1 MVVTSKFDSKGI
13 KGNLVTFLVAA
24 LMLVGSHLTFARKR
38 EIIISLIV
46 VSIAE
51 VVALLIWAIRLKV
64 ITVVDQGFEVRRVCF
79 PFLKRFY
86 RFAEFDFYVVEQ
98 KRETEHFHLLR
109 QGERTVSFS
118 SKDYENYEDL
128 KSLLSVVGTK
138 EWGTDD
144 NRAVDSVLTKKF
156 LAGVSFCLILML
168 FLVSA
173 PIFEYIF
180 DGQVTLKTCCF
191 AYVPG
196 LFFLL
201 LLIYTLYAGKRLTIW
216 RGNIEVRSLLCPWKV
231 RCYALRDFD
240 YALEVF
246 TPGQYGSDEVSLW
259 LIRDNKL
266 VLSISHD
273 DYANYDV
280 LVHAIGIKP
289 AKTVTM
295 QWNQKLRYHFG
306 KTIQI

>member
-24 LMLVGSHLTFARKR
+24 LMLVGGHLTFARKR

-118 SKDYENYEDL
+118 SKEYENYEEL

-138 EWGTDD
+138 EWGSDD
-144 NRAVDSVLTKKF
+144 NRAVDSVFEKARLVILF
-156 LAGVSFCLILML
+156 FFLILTL
-168 FLVSA
+168 FMVFFPAL
-173 PIFEYIF
+173 EYIF
-180 DGQVTLKTCCF
+180 EGNMTFRKNLFIHVM
-191 AYVPG
+191 G
-196 LFFLL
+196 LVLSSFPLCA
-201 LLIYTLYAGKRLTIW
+201 LYFSKRLTIW

-231 RCYALRDFD
+231 RCYSLRDFD

-273 DYANYDV
+273 DYTNYDV

>member
-24 LMLVGSHLTFARKR
+24 LMLVGGHLTFARKR

-118 SKDYENYEDL
+118 SKEYENYEEL

-156 LAGVSFCLILML
+156 LVGVSFFLILML

-289 AKTVTM
+289 SQTVTM
-295 QWNQKLRYHFG
+295 RWNQKLRYHFG

>member
-1 MVVTSKFDSKGI
+1 
-13 KGNLVTFLVAA
+13 
-24 LMLVGSHLTFARKR
+24 
-38 EIIISLIV
+38 
-46 VSIAE
+46 
-51 VVALLIWAIRLKV
+51 
-64 ITVVDQGFEVRRVCF
+64 
-79 PFLKRFY
+79 
-86 RFAEFDFYVVEQ
+86 
-98 KRETEHFHLLR
+98 
-109 QGERTVSFS
+109 
-118 SKDYENYEDL
+118 L

-156 LAGVSFCLILML
+156 LVGVSLCLILML

-266 VLSISHD
+266 VLSISQD

-295 QWNQKLRYHFG
+295 QWHQKLRYRFG

>member
-1 MVVTSKFDSKGI
+1 MVITSKFDSKGI
-13 KGNLVTFLVAA
+13 KYELMLFLVAA
-24 LMLVGSHLTFARKR
+24 LAMVGGPMLRTNKLELVTK
-38 EIIISLIV
+38 LIV
-46 VSIAE
+46 VSVAE

-64 ITVVDQGFEVRRVCF
+64 LTVVDQGFEVRRVCF

-118 SKDYENYEDL
+118 SKEYENYEEL

-138 EWGTDD
+138 EWGADD

-156 LAGVSFCLILML
+156 LVGVSFCLILML

-201 LLIYTLYAGKRLTIW
+201 LLIYTLYAGRRLTIW

-231 RCYALRDFD
+231 RCYSLRDFD
-240 YALEVF
+240 YALEVN
-246 TPGQYGSDEVSLW
+246 TPAQYGFIVKSLW

-266 VLSISHD
+266 VLSISQD

-295 QWNQKLRYHFG
+295 QWNQKLRYYFG

>member
-13 KGNLVTFLVAA
+13 ISGLMLFLVAA
-24 LMLVGSHLTFARKR
+24 LAMVGGPMLRTNKLELVTK
-38 EIIISLIV
+38 LIV

-51 VVALLIWAIRLKV
+51 VVALLIWAIRLRV
-64 ITVVDQGFEVRRVCF
+64 ITVVDKGFEVKYVCL
-79 PFLKRFY
+79 PFLKIFY

-98 KRETEHFHLLR
+98 KGETEHFHLLR

-118 SKDYENYEDL
+118 TRDYENYEDL
-128 KSLLSVVGTK
+128 KSLLSVVGTN
-138 EWGTDD
+138 EWGADD

-201 LLIYTLYAGKRLTIW
+201 LLIYTLYAGRRLTIW

>member
-64 ITVVDQGFEVRRVCF
+64 ITVVDQGVEVRRVCF

-98 KRETEHFHLLR
+98 KRETGHFHLLR

-118 SKDYENYEDL
+118 SKEYENYEEL

-156 LAGVSFCLILML
+156 LVGVSFCLILML

-201 LLIYTLYAGKRLTIW
+201 LLIYTLYAGRRLTIW
-216 RGNIEVRSLLCPWKV
+216 RGNIEIRSLLCPWKV
-231 RCYALRDFD
+231 RCYSLRDFD

-273 DYANYDV
+273 DYTNYDV